1 MHSLRGDR
9 AADRWVAID
18 VIARCAASVEV
29 QPITIDGTVKIEP
42 GTALAEQWQAFVT
55 YGAPVTLPAGS
66 FSGEVTAPAG
76 LGGSLDGAI
85 LRTGPAADAELGD
98 NPEMLFEVLDPTA
111 HVLASADIE
120 RVERSQGVGGIRAVL
135 REIHGIFTIED
146 RYNLAEPHAS
156 RNFSIGDITGL
167 PVEVARAGV
176 EFVFHL
182 HEPNQLRISP
192 RHTPPER
199 GIVDANI
206 GFDWEEERIANLGP
220 VLRILETLCEIQ
232 AASSTV
238 LRTPDFTGVPREQFK
253 NWRIA
258 AALLRG
264 EEITG
269 TYQEG
274 YGLTVD
280 LATEVTPGQEGLGI
294 SLPHRVLVDDQVV
307 DLGRY
312 ELWLENPTLI
322 NRRESSDGGIA
333 HTFTTADRSFSWR
346 RQEPTGD

>member
-1 MHSLRGDR
+1 
-9 AADRWVAID
+9 
-18 VIARCAASVEV
+18 
-29 QPITIDGTVKIEP
+29 
-42 GTALAEQWQAFVT
+42 
-55 YGAPVTLPAGS
+55 
-66 FSGEVTAPAG
+66 VTAPAG
-76 LGGSLDGAI
+76 LGGSLDGDI
-85 LRTGPAADAELGD
+85 LRTGPTADAELGD
-98 NPEMLFEVLDPTA
+98 NPEMLLEVLDPEG
-111 HVLASADIE
+111 HVLASANIE

-135 REIHGIFTIED
+135 RETHGIFTIED
-146 RYNLAEPHAS
+146 RYNLAEPHTS
-156 RNFSIGDITGL
+156 RNFSVSDITGL

-176 EFVFHL
+176 EVVFHL
-182 HEPNQLRISP
+182 HAPNQLRISA

-206 GFDWEEERIANLGP
+206 GFEWGEEQAANLKAM
-220 VLRILETLCEIQ
+220 LRILETLCEIQ

-238 LRTPDFTGVPREQFK
+238 LRTPDFTRVPREQFK

-274 YGLTVD
+274 YSLTVD
-280 LATEVTPGQEGLGI
+280 LATEVTPGEEGFGI
-294 SLPHRVLVDDQVV
+294 SLPHTVLVEDQVV

-322 NRRESSDGGIA
+322 DRRESPAGGIA
-333 HTFTTADRSFSWR
+333 HTFTTADRSFVWR
-346 RQEPTGD
+346 RHDPASN